1 MVYGVEDGGDS
12 SYEDLLF
19 CIDANPNE
27 AIQDPDRPVIDPDE
41 PEVSETENNY
51 MSFAYEDIW
60 PSGGDYDLN
69 DVIIEYHRSITF
81 NKDNYVS
88 EVKETYE
95 PVQKAG
101 AATNRN
107 AFAVQYATDQRGEM
121 VLPSSAVD
129 ETQTNSIILFPN
141 AMDVR
146 NQKKRVITQ
155 FY

>member
-1 MVYGVEDGGDS
+1 MKQKENDAKQLQNVLFHAEGGTVVYGVEDGGDS

-88 EVKETYE
+88 EIGRAHV
-95 PVQKAG
+95 
-101 AATNRN
+101 
-107 AFAVQYATDQRGEM
+107 
-121 VLPSSAVD
+121 
-129 ETQTNSIILFPN
+129 
-141 AMDVR
+141 
-146 NQKKRVITQ
+146 
-155 FY
+155 